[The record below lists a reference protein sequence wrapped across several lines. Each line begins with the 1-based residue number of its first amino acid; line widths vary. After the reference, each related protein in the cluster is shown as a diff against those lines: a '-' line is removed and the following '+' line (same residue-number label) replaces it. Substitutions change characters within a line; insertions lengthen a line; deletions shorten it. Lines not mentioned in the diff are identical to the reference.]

1 MHYSRFRFSVI
12 IFIITII
19 SNSFGIDGVSQLDKS
34 YFSDES
40 GNVFMQVSIIGHV
53 KNPGIVIVPE
63 SADILTA
70 IAQAGGPLQGAKLD
84 NIIIYRKG
92 EPSTNINLQEMLD
105 SGDLFDFVLSPN
117 DTIYLK
123 QNAIS
128 FLFSRSLLTSFLQI
142 LNISL
147 TISKN

>member
-1 MHYSRFRFSVI
+1 MRKLRLKVSVI
-12 IFIITII
+12 IFIATII
-19 SNSFGIDGVSQLDKS
+19 SNSFGNEGVNQLDKS

-40 GNVFMQVSIIGHV
+40 GNVFMQINIIGHV
-53 KNPGIVIVPE
+53 KNPGTVIVPD

-70 IAQAGGPLQGAKLD
+70 ISQAGGPLQGAKLD

-105 SGDLFDFVLSPN
+105 SGNLFDFTLHPN

-123 QNAIS
+123 QNAVS
-128 FLFSRSLLTSFLQI
+128 FLFSRNLLTSFLQI